1 MLLAAATATAA
12 VVVTAERATAAVNR
26 DVILSLRRGR
36 RVTHLSGRQRAGLEL
51 ARGARALGELAAAVE
66 SAPAAAEVVGRSV
79 QLGVERVALASAS
92 EAKHAHI
99 SLVPTTQ
106 HLSAEVRKNSLFD
119 RASLNLIVV
128 LGQRPPQEAVQRIG
142 RL

>member
-92 EAKHAHI
+92 EAKTRPHQPSSHHTI
-99 SLVPTTQ
+99 SV
-106 HLSAEVRKNSLFD
+106 S
-119 RASLNLIVV
+119 
-128 LGQRPPQEAVQRIG
+128 
-142 RL
+142 